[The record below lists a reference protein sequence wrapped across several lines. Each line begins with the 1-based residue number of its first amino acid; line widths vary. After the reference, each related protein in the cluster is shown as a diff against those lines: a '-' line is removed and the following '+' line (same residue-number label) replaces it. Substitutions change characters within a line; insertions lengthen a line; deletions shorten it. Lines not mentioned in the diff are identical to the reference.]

1 MRASAPDFTVEVRD
15 RDFQRVGQIAPEYT
29 DLKFVDV
36 FNGVG
41 AWEMKLPAE
50 HRHLPALKA
59 KGAGIVVTEHWTE
72 SSKQPPVYGAWN
84 EVDRNLYTDPF
95 AIDATRLPSSS
106 GGTGSLVA
114 DFPDADVKTA
124 YRWEATAAN
133 AARMIDL
140 RVGTAAPPNGGF
152 WLSFDIEASQP
163 VTIEIAY
170 RQNVGNT
177 SSGSYVV
184 EDRAV
189 PAGLSRQQVF
199 IPNGMVVVPEAATGV
214 TLIKRSSVLFPAGAV
229 IKVTK
234 VKYGMT
240 PGWFNPTAADTD
252 VRRQGFEGA
261 LNVSQSTQE
270 ERTRTEQPD
279 VVAHKYRVYSGRMR
293 SARLS
298 QDAADPKGTWLI
310 TGVHDNVV
318 AAATSVLPDPA
329 HDADEQAL
337 SHWEAAGD
345 GETVMK
351 QAVQLN
357 AGAGAIARRRY
368 AWLTVAPDLGRG
380 LPVKTTSRF
389 EGLGDL
395 LTSLGT
401 ASGLGWRFAQK
412 DDVVE
417 FDVYEPADKT
427 KLVRL
432 DIRNGGVQSN
442 ELGFTAPSATD
453 VFVMGQG
460 QGEERTIRRVTT
472 PEAQAEAAEWGI
484 RWESTKDQRQTDDV
498 TELEQ
503 AGLEVVA
510 EQGVTVNSLKVVPS
524 DHPRM
529 RLGVDWY
536 IGDRITA
543 VVEGQETQAL
553 VTQVATS
560 ITSAGV
566 IRQASIGDP
575 VGFSFDAR
583 VASKVR
589 EVEKRVGAVERLI
602 GEGNATAP
610 AGVVIPFAGGVVP
623 GGWLLADGSVYDPL
637 AYPSLYAAIGTTYGG
652 TAAAPKLPDL
662 RGRVPVGR
670 DASQVEF
677 DTLGEAGGEKRHALT
692 AAELP
697 YHKHLFGGDD
707 GVANAGYTKLGGFA
721 YDATSTNTGNG
732 ANFVTT
738 TMYDAANTALSSGAT
753 SPEHNNLQPYRVVN
767 FIISVGAVPLM
778 GVAASMGAGKGV
790 AVGGSGTP
798 EDPYRPNLLTDWAMM
813 GGPLVHTGGPGGA
826 YATTWQKGLVGGA
839 GGVFNTTSS
848 NLGVTVLVDGVY
860 EAESKHRVASA
871 GGYSTLAINGDRTA
885 LENRADGIF
894 NHDHGS
900 AADNYSTSQY
910 TGFLPAG
917 TVITM
922 GPPSGQGGTMR
933 FGAATFYGT
942 LKIKRLA

>member
-15 RDFQRVGQIAPEYT
+15 RDFARKGQVAPEYT

-41 AWEMKLPAE
+41 SWEMKLPAE
-50 HRHLPALKA
+50 HRLLPDLKA

-72 SSKQPPVYGAWN
+72 STKVAPTYSAWAPQRTNLFKDPQGTATGDWLGSPSVPASVDGAAFGRATAMRFTN
-84 EVDRNLYTDPF
+84 PANGAQRGGLKRGTDFGTSTLYTVRF
-95 AIDATRLPSSS
+95 RVRGSQERSNWQLTFRNAIGSALVTIATGLPVGEDIRTYEYTFTTPSSLSSTS
-106 GGTGSLVA
+106 GVFLVNSSGFTNEWFELSDVEVEA
-114 DFPDADVKTA
+114 GDTRGMGFVGQPRSADVERVVWVGSPNA
-124 YRWEATAAN
+124 SATQ
-133 AARMIDL
+133 L
-140 RVGTAAPPNGGF
+140 QT
-152 WLSFDIEASQP
+152 
-163 VTIEIAY
+163 
-170 RQNVGNT
+170 
-177 SSGSYVV
+177 
-184 EDRAV
+184 
-189 PAGLSRQQVF
+189 
-199 IPNGMVVVPEAATGV
+199 
-214 TLIKRSSVLFPAGAV
+214 
-229 IKVTK
+229 
-234 VKYGMT
+234 
-240 PGWFNPTAADTD
+240 
-252 VRRQGFEGA
+252 
-261 LNVSQSTQE
+261 
-270 ERTRTEQPD
+270 RTRTEYPD
-279 VVAHKYRVYSGRMR
+279 LVEHKYRVYSGRMR

-298 QDAADPKGTWLI
+298 QDAADPKGTWVV

-329 HDADEQAL
+329 HEPEEQAL
-337 SHWEAAGD
+337 SHWEAAGQ

-357 AGAGAIARRRY
+357 AGAAAIARRSY
-368 AWLTVAPDLGRG
+368 PWLEVAPDLGRG
-380 LPVKTTSRF
+380 TPVKTTSRF

-395 LTSLGT
+395 LTSLGS
-401 ASGLGWRFAQK
+401 AAGLGWRFAQR

-453 VFVMGQG
+453 VLVMGQG
-460 QGEERTIRRVTT
+460 QGEARTIRRVTT
-472 PEAQAEAAEWGI
+472 PEAQAEAEEWGL
-484 RWESTKDQRQTDDV
+484 RWESTKDQRQTDDT

-503 AGLEVVA
+503 AGLEVVS
-510 EQGVTVNSLKVVPS
+510 EQGVTVNSLKIVPS

-543 VVEGQETQAL
+543 VVEGQETAAL

-566 IRQASIGDP
+566 IRQATVGDP
-575 VGFSFDAR
+575 VGFSFDAKI
-583 VASKVR
+583 ASKVKD
-589 EVEKRVGAVERLI
+589 VEKRVGAVERLI

-652 TAAAPKLPDL
+652 TSAAPKLPDL

-670 DASQVEF
+670 DASQLEF
-677 DTLGEAGGEKRHALT
+677 DTLGEGGGEKRHALT
-692 AAELP
+692 SAELP
-697 YHKHLFGGDD
+697 FHRHLFGGDD
-707 GVANAGYTKLGGFA
+707 GVANAGYPKLGTFA
-721 YDATSTNTGNG
+721 YDATSTNSGG
-732 ANFVTT
+732 GGNFVTT
-738 TMYDAANTALSSGAT
+738 GMYDAANNTIAYDAT

-778 GVAASMGAGKGV
+778 GVAASMGVGKGIAV
-790 AVGGSGTP
+790 AGSGTP
-798 EDPYRPNLLTDWAMM
+798 EDPYRPNISTDWAML
-813 GGPLVHTGGPGGA
+813 GGPLVHTGGPAGP
-826 YATTWQKGLVGGA
+826 YATTWFKGLTGGA
-839 GGVFNTTSS
+839 GGVFSTSAS
-848 NLGVTVLVDGVY
+848 NIGITILVDGIY
-860 EAESKHRVASA
+860 EAESKHRAAAA

-885 LENRADGIF
+885 LENRVDGIF
-894 NHDHGS
+894 NHDHGA

-910 TGFLPAG
+910 TGKLLAG
-917 TVITM
+917 EVITM
-922 GPPSGQGGTMR
+922 GPPAGQGGTMR
-933 FGAATFYGT
+933 FASSTFTGT